1 MTEGRQVTSD
11 TAPAHLAG
19 MKFEYEGSFA
29 VPSFDL
35 MTRRPELLRTLHE
48 EFRDLYHIAAEDV
61 QVSDG
66 SRLSDGRVSIDLFSG
81 NATIEVTP
89 DEFRMVLDNLPGWN
103 VLQAVGRRCI
113 ESAIRAIT
121 DSIPELSIDLATVE
135 VTLQI
140 NAGDEKPARHLLN
153 RAART
158 TPFDFSAFG
167 DVSQYH
173 DVNFEIENDEEQWT
187 TLFRVRADLHD
198 ETLLVLSCYTLYEE
212 DGKYRDPTAQ
222 IEHVHRVIRTL
233 LPQIG
238 VSLP

>member
-1 MTEGRQVTSD
+1 MTEDQQVTND
-11 TAPAHLAG
+11 TVPAHLAG

-35 MTRRPELLRTLHE
+35 MTRRPELLRALHK
-48 EFRDLYHIAAEDV
+48 EFSDLYDITAEDV

-66 SRLSDGRVSIDLFSG
+66 SRLSDGRVSINLFSD

-103 VLQAVGRRCI
+103 ILQAVGRQCI

-121 DSIPELSIDLATVE
+121 DSIPEVSIDLVAIE

-140 NAGDEKPARHLLN
+140 NTGDEKPARHLLN

-158 TPFDFSAFG
+158 TPFDFSGFG

-173 DVNFEIENDEEQWT
+173 DVNFEIKNDEEQWT

-198 ETLLVLSCYTLYEE
+198 ESMLILSCYTLYEE
-212 DGKYRDPTAQ
+212 DGKHRDPAAQ

-233 LPQIG
+233 LPQVG